1 MALQYAHKLITSMK
15 KLISIFIFLIC
26 ASLVAQNKDN
36 CDSLDNNI
44 IYDIT
49 KTKSSDTIKI
59 YRQKIAFKDKDIFF
73 TKAFLENYTYPTLGV
88 NSEKVKKLIS
98 ELDFE
103 YLSKVER
110 KCNNQWDF
118 KDLTSNIIEY
128 RDTLSSLNNKIVR
141 YQISCPVY
149 SKNKKIK
156 FYYVEQNRGFVGGI
170 SSSVIVFKK
179 IKKTWVL
186 YVEFPI
192 SIS

>member
-1 MALQYAHKLITSMK
+1 MK
-15 KLISIFIFLIC
+15 KIIPIFVFLIC

-49 KTKSSDTIKI
+49 KKKSSDTI
-59 YRQKIAFKDKDIFF
+59 RLCVQKIDFKDKDIFF

-88 NSEKVKKLIS
+88 DSEKVKKLIS
-98 ELDFE
+98 ELNFE
-103 YLSKVER
+103 YLSKVQI
-110 KCNNQWDF
+110 KCNNPWNF
-118 KDLTSNIIEY
+118 KKLNSNIIEY
-128 RDTLSSLNNKIVR
+128 RDTISSSNNKIVR

-170 SSSVIVFKK
+170 SSSVFIFKK

-186 YVEFPI
+186 YIELPI